1 MGEAARFQIVS
12 WEARNMNTMTTVR
25 TPTTADAK
33 KESRCRNYEPDVV
46 RPTEKELAKLGQED
60 GDLLIRAI
68 TEPVEYIDH
77 PTFRNRGTERALFGD
92 DAESFT
98 GKIAHFSPMPA
109 FVSDADLDSV
119 PHVSVTTLT
128 AQQEQ
133 LLFQRFNF
141 ARCKVFRVLKGNKR
155 KKLPID
161 EMRGLVAWFKIANAA
176 RAQIVQANLPLVLA
190 MAKRTKLTGVDFS
203 ELISE
208 GNMALLRSVDKFDCS
223 KGFKFS
229 TYACRAILKS
239 FSRVAIRSSRYR
251 SRFPTEFDPA
261 LEKSDFIE
269 RKRQEVEDFCVDE
282 LRSILTENLANLNDV
297 EKKVIRARF
306 ALDAIDSDQ
315 AQPMT
320 LEQVG
325 EIIGVTK
332 ERVRQIQNKALEKLR
347 QTLEDGIL
355 AA

>member
-1 MGEAARFQIVS
+1 M
-12 WEARNMNTMTTVR
+12 TMI
-25 TPTTADAK
+25 TTAKVK
-33 KESRCRNYEPDVV
+33 KESRCRNYEPDAV
-46 RPTEKELAKLGQED
+46 RPTDKELARLSQDDAE
-60 GDLLIRAI
+60 LLLRAM

-77 PTFRNRGTERALFGD
+77 PMFRNRGTEKALFGEGTE
-92 DAESFT
+92 AFNLNVS
-98 GKIAHFSPMPA
+98 HFAPMPA
-109 FVSDADLDSV
+109 FISDPDLAAVEHMSMA
-119 PHVSVTTLT
+119 TLT
-128 AQQEQ
+128 AKQEQ

-141 ARCKVFRVLKGNKR
+141 ARCKVYRILKVHKG
-155 KKLPID
+155 KKLSLT
-161 EMRGLVAWFKIANAA
+161 EMRNLVLWFKIANAA

-223 KGFKFS
+223 RGFKFS

-269 RKRQEVEDFCVDE
+269 RKRQEIEEFCVDE

-306 ALDAIDSDQ
+306 ALDATDSDR

-325 EIIGVTK
+325 VIIGVTK

>member
-1 MGEAARFQIVS
+1 MA
-12 WEARNMNTMTTVR
+12 TMTDVV
-25 TPTTADAK
+25 K
-33 KESRCRNYEPDVV
+33 KESRCRNYGPDVV
-46 RPTEKELAKLGQED
+46 RPTDKELARLGEED
-60 GDLLIRAI
+60 AQLLLRAM

-77 PTFRNRGTERALFGD
+77 PTFRNRGTERALFGEEVE
-92 DAESFT
+92 AFNANT
-98 GKIAHFSPMPA
+98 GHFAPMPA
-109 FVSDADLDSV
+109 FINDPDVDAVERVSMA
-119 PHVSVTTLT
+119 TLT
-128 AQQEQ
+128 AKQEQ

-141 ARCKVFRVLKGNKR
+141 ARCKVYRILKPNKG
-155 KKLPID
+155 KKLPAE
-161 EMRGLVAWFKIANAA
+161 EMRSLVAWFKIANAA

-223 KGFKFS
+223 RGFKFS

-269 RKRQEVEDFCVDE
+269 RKRQEVEEFCVDE

-306 ALDAIDSDQ
+306 ALDATDSDQ